1 MPCVLIVDDSTSR
14 RERLSRVATSAGYRA
29 LETASGHDA
38 LGLVA
43 SAEPGVVLVGG
54 CVAGMEIDALVR
66 EIRRRF
72 RDVELLV
79 WAEEPWVVPELKHL
93 AAGFIQPPLDDDLV
107 TVALERAFERRTQR
121 RRLREL
127 PREITRRVERRWA
140 QRLETERLITVKQIV
155 DKLSTFIGRIAR

>member
-29 LETASGHDA
+29 LETASGRDA

-66 EIRRRF
+66 EIRNLPPAVRTREHV
-72 RDVELLV
+72 D
-79 WAEEPWVVPELKHL
+79 PL
-93 AAGFIQPPLDDDLV
+93 AGSRITLREHYARKSARLG
-107 TVALERAFERRTQR
+107 RA
-121 RRLREL
+121 RLRGEFL
-127 PREITRRVERRWA
+127 R
-140 QRLETERLITVKQIV
+140 
-155 DKLSTFIGRIAR
+155 